1 MTKRTIVL
9 LATIVLMGVTGAGAQ
24 AAVPATEMGA
34 VIPTAVSAN
43 GRFLAFISSASNL
56 VPGDTNGVSD
66 VFVYDRVADSF
77 ERVSVSSAGD
87 QGNAESGIDA
97 LTMSADGRFVVF
109 SSDATNLVANDTN
122 DYADKFIHDRATGA
136 TRRLGAIQFYS
147 STAISADGRYL
158 AFDAGGAHVGAIARL
173 DRSTGRIIGVAIGSD
188 ETPTVIGISAD
199 GDRVAA
205 DGSGGIYV
213 HDFTTGRT
221 HRVRLSNLVS
231 TINLDAVPN
240 ALSADGRYLM
250 FTSSLSNIVAG
261 DTNGKSDVFVRDLLN
276 HRTNRISISNGERQS
291 DAGSSGLGIS
301 GKGRYRLFVSFGH
314 NLVAGDTNGVADI
327 FVRDSVAGTTVRC
340 SVATDGTQADRGS
353 SDGILS
359 QNGVWTF
366 FDSAATNLVPGDT
379 NGAIDPFVR
388 GPGC

>member
-1 MTKRTIVL
+1 
-9 LATIVLMGVTGAGAQ
+9 MGVTGAGAQ
-24 AAVPATEMGA
+24 AAAPATEMGA
-34 VIPTAVSAN
+34 VTPTAVSAN
-43 GRFLAFISSASNL
+43 GRFLAFISSANNL
-56 VPGDTNGVSD
+56 VPGDTNGVAD
-66 VFVYDRVADSF
+66 VFVYDRMADSF
-77 ERVSVSSAGD
+77 ERVSVSSTGN

-97 LTMSADGRFVVF
+97 PTMSADGRFVVF
-109 SSDATNLVANDTN
+109 SSEATNLVANDTN
-122 DYADKFIHDRATGA
+122 DSADKFIHDRSTGT
-136 TRRLGAIQFYS
+136 TRRLGAIQLYA

-158 AFDAGGAHVGAIARL
+158 AFDAGGAHIGAIARL
-173 DRSTGRIIGVAIGSD
+173 DRSTGRIVGVTIGFD

-205 DGSGGIYV
+205 QGSGGIYV
-213 HDFTTGRT
+213 HDFSTDHT

-231 TINLDAVPN
+231 TIKLDAVPN

-261 DTNGKSDVFVRDLLN
+261 DTNGKPDVFVRDLVN

-301 GKGRYRLFVSFGH
+301 GKGRYRLFVSFAH
-314 NLVAGDTNGVADI
+314 NLVPGDTNGVADI
-327 FVRDSVAGTTVRC
+327 FLRDSVAGTTVRC
-340 SVATDGTQADRGS
+340 SVATDGAQADRGS

-359 QNGVWTF
+359 QNGLWTF

-379 NGAIDPFVR
+379 NGTIDPFVR